1 MVDLYKAEY
10 GFDDLLEIMALLRDP
25 EKGCPW
31 DVAQT
36 HESIRRNLIEEA
48 YEAADAIDRGSPSD
62 LKEELGDLLLQVV
75 FHAQMAR
82 EAGEFDIGG
91 VCTEICRK
99 LIRRHPHVF
108 GSAGHLTDPKKT
120 LDLWEAV
127 KREEKGQQTYIDAM
141 NGVAKALPALTYAEK
156 IQSRAKRSGFD
167 WPTADGAVNKIRE
180 ETDELSEAIR
190 TRAGVEEELG
200 DLLFAAVNAA
210 RKLEIDPEEA
220 LFRASE
226 KFKNRFAA
234 MERMAGDKLSE
245 LDLDEM
251 IALWDR
257 AKAQTSR

>member
-75 FHAQMAR
+75 FHAQMAC

-108 GSAGHLTDPKKT
+108 GSAGHLTDPKQT

-127 KREEKGQQTYIDAM
+127 KREEKGQQTCTDAM

-234 MERMAGDKLSE
+234 MERMAGDKLSSME
-245 LDLDEM
+245 LPDM
-251 IALWDR
+251 IVLWDSV
-257 AKAQTSR
+257 KGQVMG

>member
-108 GSAGHLTDPKKT
+108 GSAGHLTDPGQT
-120 LDLWEAV
+120 LELWEAV
-127 KREEKGQQTYIDAM
+127 KREEKGQQTCTDAM

-190 TRAGVEEELG
+190 TREGVEEELG

>member
-108 GSAGHLTDPKKT
+108 GSAGHLTDPGQT
-120 LDLWEAV
+120 LELWEAV
-127 KREEKGQQTYIDAM
+127 KREEKGQQTYTDAM

-156 IQSRAKRSGFD
+156 IQRRAKRSGFD
-167 WPTADGAVNKIRE
+167 WPTVDGALDKLRE
-180 ETDELSEAIR
+180 ETDELSQAIR
-190 TRAGVEEELG
+190 AGSGVEDELG

-210 RKLEIDPEEA
+210 RKLEIDPEDA

-226 KFKNRFAA
+226 KFKKRFAA
-234 MERMAGDKLSE
+234 LEQAAGDKLSSME
-245 LDLDEM
+245 LPDM
-251 IALWDR
+251 IVLWDSV
-257 AKAQTSR
+257 KGQVMG

>member
-1 MVDLYKAEY
+1 MVDLYKVNY

-48 YEAADAIDRGSPSD
+48 YEAADAIDRNNMPD
-62 LKEELGDLLLQVV
+62 LREELGDMLLQVV
-75 FHAQMAR
+75 FHAQMAK

-91 VCTEICRK
+91 VCTDICRK

-108 GSAGHLTDPKKT
+108 GTADHLTDPRQT
-120 LDLWEAV
+120 LELWEAV
-127 KREEKGQQTYIDAM
+127 KRDEKGQQTYTDAI

-167 WPTADGAVNKIRE
+167 WPSAKGAVDKIRE
-180 ETDELSEAIR
+180 ETDELCEAIR
-190 TRAGVEEELG
+190 AGTCVEDELG

-210 RKLEIDPEEA
+210 RKLEIDPEKA
-220 LFRASE
+220 LSRASE
-226 KFKNRFAA
+226 KFKRRFAA
-234 MERMAGDKLSE
+234 MEQMAGDKLSDLE
-245 LDLDEM
+245 LEEM

-257 AKAQTSR
+257 AKEQIF

>member
-108 GSAGHLTDPKKT
+108 GSAGHLTDPKQT

-127 KREEKGQQTYIDAM
+127 KREEKGQQTYTDAM
-141 NGVAKALPALTYAEK
+141 DGVAKALPALTYAEK

-190 TRAGVEEELG
+190 TREGVEEELG

-226 KFKNRFAA
+226 EFKNRFAA
-234 MERMAGDKLSE
+234 MERMAGDKLSQ

>member
-48 YEAADAIDRGSPSD
+48 YEAADAIDRGSSSD

-108 GSAGHLTDPKKT
+108 GSAGHLTDPKQT

-127 KREEKGQQTYIDAM
+127 KREEKGQQTCTDAM

-234 MERMAGDKLSE
+234 MERMAGDKLSSME
-245 LDLDEM
+245 LPDM
-251 IALWDR
+251 IVLWDSV
-257 AKAQTSR
+257 KGQVMG

>member
-108 GSAGHLTDPKKT
+108 GSAGHLTDPKQT

-127 KREEKGQQTYIDAM
+127 KREEKGQQTYTDAM

-190 TRAGVEEELG
+190 TRAGVAEELG

-234 MERMAGDKLSE
+234 MERMAGDKLSQ

>member
-108 GSAGHLTDPKKT
+108 GSAGHLTDPKQT

-127 KREEKGQQTYIDAM
+127 KREEKGQQTYTDAM

-190 TRAGVEEELG
+190 TRTGVEEELG

-210 RKLEIDPEEA
+210 RKLEIDPEDA

-234 MERMAGDKLSE
+234 MERMAGDKLSQ

>member
-108 GSAGHLTDPKKT
+108 GSAGHLTDPKQT

-127 KREEKGQQTYIDAM
+127 KREEKGQQTYTDAM

-234 MERMAGDKLSE
+234 MERMAGDKLSSME
-245 LDLDEM
+245 LPDM
-251 IALWDR
+251 IVLWDSV
-257 AKAQTSR
+257 KGQVMG